1 MATGTTGYHME
12 HIGRRFAI
20 AMAKAQNPH
29 ANFWSVRSA
38 VNGYYIGSR
47 VDRDP
52 AVEALLTAN
61 IKSQDVIHAANSSDQ
76 LQKLEQRFSAWI
88 QTHATSTITGLSE
101 YQPDYSEGSTQ
112 AFDSFYFRH
121 RHRRF
126 RCFAGEYFYH
136 LKTWISNGVDW
147 SFISE
152 SDPLMHGDALVL
164 SVPFCDTVS
173 PIKNNDLL
181 MSMCEAQN
189 IPVLLDLC
197 YWPISHDLHVDLC
210 YTCIDT
216 VAFSL
221 SKAWPVGT
229 ARIGMRYTRPST
241 FDGQKLHH
249 SIGYNNNLGA
259 LIGNVLLDNF
269 EPDWIYTSRQTKY
282 KTVCEIFNLQSTN
295 SVNFG
300 IGDSSWNRY
309 NRRELLKSYQLD
321 FDPGLFVNRICVNR
335 VYQHWD
341 LFRTFC
347 RHELDI
353 EI

>member
-1 MATGTTGYHME
+1 ME

-20 AMAKAQNPH
+20 WMAKAQNPS
-29 ANFWSVRSA
+29 ADFWSVRSS

-52 AVEALLTAN
+52 AVEDLLAAT
-61 IKSQDVIHAANSSDQ
+61 IKSDDVVRAANSSDQ
-76 LQKLEQRFSAWI
+76 LQRLEQRFAGWLSSH
-88 QTHATSTITGLSE
+88 QTNTIAGLE
-101 YQPDYSEGSTQ
+101 NYEPDYSEGSTQ

-121 RHRRF
+121 RQRRF
-126 RCFAGEYFYH
+126 RCITGEYFYH
-136 LKTWISNGVDW
+136 IKTWISNGADW
-147 SFISE
+147 SFVTNE
-152 SDPLMHGDALVL
+152 DPLNIGDALVL
-164 SVPFCDTVS
+164 SVPFCDTTSAVG
-173 PIKNNDLL
+173 DYVQL
-181 MSMCEAQN
+181 MQCCEELN

-197 YWPISHDLHVDLC
+197 YWPISHDLHIDLC

-229 ARIGMRYTRPST
+229 ARIGMRYTRPGT

-249 SIGYNNNLGA
+249 SIGYNNNLSA
-259 LIGNVLLDNF
+259 LLGNIILDNF
-269 EPDWIYTSRQTKY
+269 KPDWIYTSRQSKY
-282 KTVCEIFNLQSTN
+282 KTVCEIFDLQSTN

-300 IGDSSWNRY
+300 IGDSSWDRY

-321 FDPGLFVNRICVNR
+321 FDPALFVNRICVNR

-347 RHELDI
+347 RYELDI

>member
-1 MATGTTGYHME
+1 ME
-12 HIGRRFAI
+12 HLGRQFAI
-20 AMAKAQNPH
+20 AMATAQNPD
-29 ANFWSVRSA
+29 ADFWAVRSA

-52 AVEALLTAN
+52 AVETVLAAS
-61 IKSQDVIHAANSSDQ
+61 IRPDDVVRAANSSDQ
-76 LQKLEQRFSAWI
+76 LRQLEQRFAGWI
-88 QTHATSTITGLSE
+88 QSHNTSTIVGLDE
-101 YQPDYSEGSTQ
+101 YEPDYSEGSTQ

-126 RCFAGEYFYH
+126 RCFVGEYFYH
-136 LKTWISNGVDW
+136 LKTWISGNADW
-147 SFISE
+147 SFIDE
-152 SDPLMHGDALVL
+152 SDPLLPGDALVL
-164 SVPFCDTVS
+164 SVPFCDTVALVENYDR
-173 PIKNNDLL
+173 I
-181 MSMCEAQN
+181 MSICDAQN

-197 YWPISHDLHVDLC
+197 YWPISHDLHIDLR

-229 ARIGMRYTRPST
+229 ARIGMRYTRPGT

-259 LIGNVLLDNF
+259 MIGNILLDNF
-269 EPDWIYTSRQTKY
+269 EPDWIYTSRQSKY
-282 KTVCEIFNLQSTN
+282 KTVCQVFGLQPTN

-300 IGDSSWNRY
+300 IGNQSWDRH

-321 FDPGLFVNRICVNR
+321 FDPNLFVNRICVNR

-347 RHELDI
+347 RHELSI

>member
-1 MATGTTGYHME
+1 ME
-12 HIGRRFAI
+12 QLGRQFAMV
-20 AMAKAQNPH
+20 MAKAQNPH
-29 ANFWSVRSA
+29 ADFYTVRSA

-47 VDRDP
+47 VDQDT
-52 AVEALLTAN
+52 AVEAVLAAN
-61 IKSQDVIHAANSSDQ
+61 IRPHNIVRASNSSDH
-76 LQKLEQRFSAWI
+76 LQRLEQRFAGWI
-88 QTHATSTITGLSE
+88 QSHRTSTIVGLDQFE
-101 YQPDYSEGSTQ
+101 PDYSEGSTQ

-121 RHRRF
+121 RERRF
-126 RCFAGEYFYH
+126 RCFVGEYFYH
-136 LKTWISNGVDW
+136 LKTWTSGHAAW
-147 SFISE
+147 SFITD
-152 SDPLMHGDALVL
+152 SDPLLPGDALVL

-173 PIKNNDLL
+173 PWPNYDTL
-181 MSMCEAQN
+181 MSLCDAQH

-197 YWPISHDLHVDLC
+197 YWPICHDISVDLR
-210 YTCIDT
+210 YNCIDT

-229 ARIGMRYTRPST
+229 ARIGMRYTRPGT

-249 SIGYNNNLGA
+249 TIGYNNNLGA

-269 EPDWIYTSRQTKY
+269 APDWIHASRQSKY
-282 KTVCEIFNLQSTN
+282 KTVCEIFGLTPTH

-300 IGDSSWNRY
+300 IGDESWNRY
-309 NRRELLKSYQLD
+309 NRRQLLQSYQLD
-321 FDPGLFVNRICVNR
+321 FDPNLFVNRICVNR

-347 RHELDI
+347 HHELDV